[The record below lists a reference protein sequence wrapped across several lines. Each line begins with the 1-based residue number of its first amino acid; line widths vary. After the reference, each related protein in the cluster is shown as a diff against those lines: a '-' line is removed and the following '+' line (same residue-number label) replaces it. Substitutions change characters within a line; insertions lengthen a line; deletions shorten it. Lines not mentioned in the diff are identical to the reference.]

1 MSRIARLCTASA
13 AIALPATLLAGPAA
27 YATGTGS
34 APVGYLDVVQ
44 ATATGVSFAGWT
56 ADPDSPATV
65 TVTVTVDGAVSV
77 RLFANR
83 ARADVARAFPAFGG
97 NRGFV
102 GTAVVKTGTHTVC
115 WKALNLGGGVDTVLG
130 CRVLIVGK
138 ITTPPAK
145 PVPKPPPPTKPPFGY
160 LDAAGYSDKSVRV
173 AGWSIDPDTVTPTG
187 VDVTVNGAVIGS
199 AVASLAR
206 PDVAK
211 VYPTFGV
218 GHGFNAVVAHALG
231 PGNYQL
237 CAVGRN
243 TAAGPSTQLGC
254 RIVAVLPTTEPAELG
269 TSTAAAAAN
278 DLQAQ
283 AIASHAAKTS
293 DFPANAS
300 SAARIA
306 IAARALLQQATGRR
320 AAPVIQAG
328 IPKFVPSGPT
338 TVADVQSVMGR
349 APSLGTYPA
358 ARTGGRK
365 GANRSL
371 ELFGND
377 SLSLSGASGDGIVGA
392 AAVLPANGRT
402 VRPALPGYP
411 AGYSKL
417 RAEVAVDN
425 ALAQLGKP
433 YVWAAAGA
441 DTFDCS
447 GLTQWA
453 WGKAGVN
460 LYHYTGS
467 QAVEGVRVMPNQL
480 LPGDLVLFGADLHHV
495 GMYLGAGYMIDAPYT
510 GSYVRINKIA
520 WYGDFTLAV
529 RP

>member
-1 MSRIARLCTASA
+1 MRRLLSTAVATSSALAVMAGPVSA
-13 AIALPATLLAGPAA
+13 AVVSGRPPIGIVGGLSVKAQTLRFWGWAA
-27 YATGTGS
+27 DVDS
-34 APVGYLDVVQ
+34 ASSVRI
-44 ATATGVSFAGWT
+44 TATI
-56 ADPDSPATV
+56 
-65 TVTVTVDGAVSV
+65 DGAVKTTVDANIARPDVV
-77 RLFANR
+77 RIL
-83 ARADVARAFPAFGG
+83 PALGP
-97 NRGFV
+97 NRGFDTTLAV
-102 GTAVVKTGTHTVC
+102 STGRHSLCVTAKTVTGSVT
-115 WKALNLGGGVDTVLG
+115 KALG
-130 CRVLIVGK
+130 CFAFSVGA
-138 ITTPPAK
+138 PPD
-145 PVPKPPPPTKPPFGY
+145 TKPPFGY
-160 LDAAGYSDKSVRV
+160 VDGLSYAKGAII
-173 AGWSIDPDTVTPTG
+173 AQGWSIDPDTVAATR
-187 VDVTVNGAVIGS
+187 VDLTVNGAVIGS
-199 AVASLAR
+199 TVANLAR

-211 VYPTFGV
+211 AYPKFGV
-218 GHGFNAVVAHALG
+218 AHGFNALLARALRA
-231 PGNYQL
+231 GNYRF

-243 TAAGPSTQLGC
+243 TGAGPSTQLGC
-254 RIVAVLPTTEPAELG
+254 RIVTVLPATEPVELG
-269 TSTAAAAAN
+269 TSMAIAAAN
-278 DLQAQ
+278 DLQAR
-283 AIASHAAKTS
+283 AIASHAAKAS

-320 AAPVIQAG
+320 AAPAIQSG
-328 IPKFVPSGPT
+328 IPKFAPSGPT
-338 TVADVQSVMGR
+338 KVVDVQSVMGR
-349 APSLGTYPA
+349 TPSLGTYPA

-371 ELFGND
+371 ELFGDD
-377 SLSLSGASGDGIVGA
+377 SLSLPGASGDGIVGA
-392 AAVLPANGRT
+392 AAVLPGNGRT

-467 QAVEGVRVMPNQL
+467 QAVQGVRVMANQL
-480 LPGDLVLFGADLHHV
+480 LPGDLVLFGGDLHHV

-520 WYGDFTLAV
+520 WYGDFSLAV